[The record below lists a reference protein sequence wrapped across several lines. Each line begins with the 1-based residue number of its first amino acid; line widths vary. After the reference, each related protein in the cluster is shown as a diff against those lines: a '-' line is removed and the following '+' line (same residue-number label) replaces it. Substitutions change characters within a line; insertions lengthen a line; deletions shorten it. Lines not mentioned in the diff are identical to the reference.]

1 MGLASSCQSACHG
14 SNNYPDGDPNDPFSF
29 INPIPLQT
37 PGWSTKKSRPRS
49 GSPSL
54 RKSASADDLLETYR
68 TLPTPPRNTKEMTRA
83 ISRRSALSPQITRQK
98 SSNARSIVRDLA
110 RKVDGARRISMPEW
124 DQTFLSNWES
134 KSRGETGEFQPMMG
148 PGVGSEPSEPLTL
161 PSTSWFKHENYTS
174 TTAEP
179 SSRRNQS
186 TATSQTATPLHNSS
200 VPETPAAARGSD
212 YFHNMGHMVNSP
224 CSGWDA
230 GDASESVVSAHF
242 RRSRTQSNRV
252 KSKSSDGITN
262 EFDHVDPTN
271 SPRLDKRKSQVNFS
285 QPSQTIILYDWD
297 DTLFP
302 TTFIRHDLELAWNE
316 GLDPS
321 RTDLIETF
329 RTIEVAVTNMIEVA
343 CVLSEKVCIV
353 TLAEPPWV
361 STSIKLFM
369 PGLQEVIDSNEVE
382 IVYARTYVDNFLCEQ
397 AYDRSTFQS
406 DEDQFQFWINVK
418 KRAIQAHIEKF
429 YSKYEGQSW
438 KNVLSIGDSEF
449 EREATLQSTK
459 AWQLNARHLGHDAS
473 MKVRAK
479 VVKMLEDPTDEELLA
494 ELRLIT
500 SWLPSMVE
508 RNQGFDIDLEQS
520 NDTMYEL
527 NDLLQVCVP
536 DHEDDFWHTGDVPRD
551 EVVTMSTVNDVVWKL
566 SLGGKK
572 GNANAYLRRL
582 CWFSQKG
589 RMWYDSVIENRP
601 IPYVPSLIS
610 YKRYRLSED
619 EGTMVMNSGVTA
631 YLFSVVSVEPPY
643 TEYVIGCDT
652 PYQRQRWVT
661 EIKKLMHILP

>member
-1 MGLASSCQSACHG
+1 MGLASSCQPALCHG
-14 SNNYPDGDPNDPFSF
+14 AAHFKEGDPNDPFSF
-29 INPIPLQT
+29 INPIPLQN
-37 PGWSTKKSRPRS
+37 PGWSSAARQQRPR
-49 GSPSL
+49 GPPTL

-68 TLPTPPRNTKEMTRA
+68 TLPTPPRSNRESRISKVS
-83 ISRRSALSPQITRQK
+83 SRRSTLSPQITRQK

-110 RKVDGARRISMPEW
+110 RKVDGTRRISMPEW
-124 DQTFLSNWES
+124 DQTFLSNGYSTWES
-134 KSRGETGEFQPMMG
+134 KSRAGTAGTAELRDA
-148 PGVGSEPSEPLTL
+148 SEPLTL
-161 PSTSWFKHENYTS
+161 PYTSMLKHENYTS
-174 TTAEP
+174 STTAE
-179 SSRRNQS
+179 SSSARRNQS
-186 TATSQTATPLHNSS
+186 TATTAMSGNDSVPATPN
-200 VPETPAAARGSD
+200 AARRSD
-212 YFHNMGHMVNSP
+212 PSKMQAP
-224 CSGWDA
+224 CSSWAADA
-230 GDASESVVSAHF
+230 SEASESVVSAHF
-242 RRSRTQSNRV
+242 RRSRSSNRI
-252 KSKSSDGITN
+252 KSTKSSDCIIN

-285 QPSQTIILYDWD
+285 QPSQTIIFFDWD

-302 TTFIRHDLELAWNE
+302 TTWIRHDLELAWNE
-316 GLDPS
+316 GIDPS
-321 RTDLIETF
+321 RTDLLETF
-329 RTIEVAVTNMIEVA
+329 KAIQIAVANVIEVA

-361 STSIKLFM
+361 STSIQLFM
-369 PGLQEVIDSNEVE
+369 PELQEVIDSNEVE

-397 AYDRSTFQS
+397 AYDRSTFES
-406 DEDQFQFWINVK
+406 DEDQFKFWINVK
-418 KRAIQAHIEKF
+418 KRAIQAHIENF

-536 DHEDDFWHTGDVPRD
+536 EHDDDFWFTGDIPRE
-551 EVVTMSTVNDVVWKL
+551 EVVTVSAVNDVVWKL
-566 SLGGKK
+566 NLGGKK

-582 CWFSQKG
+582 CWFSPKG
-589 RMWYDSVIENRP
+589 RLWYDSVTENRP
-601 IPYVPSLIS
+601 IPYVPSGIS
-610 YKRYRLSED
+610 YKRYRLSDD
-619 EGTMVMNSGVTA
+619 EGTMVMNSGLTA
-631 YLFSVVSVEPPY
+631 YLFSVQSVEPPY
-643 TEYVIGCDT
+643 TEYVIGCDSLA
-652 PYQRQRWVT
+652 QRQKWVT
-661 EIKKLMHILP
+661 EIKRLMPVVP